1 MLLSFSK
8 YQGAGND
15 FIIIDDRSCRFPVDD
30 RELIK
35 RLCFRNLGIGA
46 DGLILLQHSSC
57 AEFRM
62 RIFNADGKEAPMCRN
77 GLRCLVR
84 YLKDLGFKA
93 EKFHIETEAEVLECS
108 YQGGKVSVN
117 FPPPKV
123 LHWGISLQEG
133 GVSEEIFVV
142 DTGVPHA
149 VVFIE
154 DLEECFVEK
163 LGRELRFHPKFSP
176 HGVNVNFVKIASD
189 GTARIRTYERGVEGE
204 TLACGTG
211 ATAAAFVLFQQK
223 GQGGSIR
230 IMPKS
235 GESLEFL
242 AENPLKKIEMR
253 GKAEF
258 VFEGRIQV

>member
-15 FIIIDDRSCRFPVDD
+15 FIIIDDRFCQFPVDD
-30 RELIK
+30 RELIQ

-62 RIFNADGKEAPMCRN
+62 RIFNADGKEASMCGN
-77 GLRCLVR
+77 GLRCLVK

-93 EKFHIETEAEVLECS
+93 EKFRIETEAKVLECS
-108 YQGGKVSVN
+108 YHGGKVSVN
-117 FPPPKV
+117 FPSPKV

-133 GVSEEIFVV
+133 GISEEIFVV

-149 VVFIE
+149 VIFVE
-154 DLEECFVEK
+154 DLEGCLVEK
-163 LGRELRFHPKFSP
+163 RGRELRLHPKFSP
-176 HGVNVNFVKIASD
+176 HGVNVNFVKVTSD

-211 ATAAAFVLFQQK
+211 AAAVAFVLFEK
-223 GQGGSIR
+223 AGQGGSIR
-230 IMPKS
+230 VMPKS

-242 AENPLKKIEMR
+242 AENPLKGIEMR
-253 GKAEF
+253 GNAEF
-258 VFEGRIQV
+258 VFEGGVQI